1 MHEIKY
7 ESLNKHI
14 QTSFKKNSDSHWQC
28 KTKRIKWNTQNWFD
42 AEVLEQLSSW
52 DKLFQKFKRTRLH
65 INNNLN
71 KKAKYDTPRLLAPK
85 KQPFFEKK
93 LNGKL
98 ISFSFKFCNPWSV
111 SQKNTLEE
119 KVFEKMGNTANSYHS
134 DFKTTYLTNLHI
146 TFLIDPTLRGFG
158 GGLETGMILNDL
170 QNAFDIINP
179 KSCQRKLRLKGFGPM
194 HTMVLVMVYSKVSYW
209 YHKTS
214 F

>member
-1 MHEIKY
+1 MTHQDYQHQKSNH
-7 ESLNKHI
+7 SLK
-14 QTSFKKNSDSHWQC
+14 
-28 KTKRIKWNTQNWFD
+28 
-42 AEVLEQLSSW
+42 
-52 DKLFQKFKRTRLH
+52 
-65 INNNLN
+65 
-71 KKAKYDTPRLLAPK
+71 
-85 KQPFFEKK
+85 KK
-93 LNGKL
+93 LNGKS

-119 KVFEKMGNTANSYHS
+119 KVFEKMENIANSDHT

-158 GGLETGMILNDL
+158 EGLETGMILNDL

-194 HTMVLVMVYSKVSYW
+194 HTMVLVMIYSKVLYW

-214 F
+214 FQDHCPRL